1 VVQRM
6 FACRV
11 AAGDWCFG
19 NNGQL
24 TPDVK
29 PATHNKTGNDLFD
42 CMVDNVNDPSIVVVY
57 HDAQAY
63 PECECTLAIVCRLC
77 RRIRGLLLVSLP
89 LTPVVRCCIA
99 ADMVHFT
106 QN

>member
-1 VVQRM
+1 MDSAVVQRM

-77 RRIRGLLLVSLP
+77 RRVKLRLL
-89 LTPVVRCCIA
+89 LTPVWCLAA
-99 ADMVHFT
+99 ADMIHFT

>member
-1 VVQRM
+1 M

-29 PATHNKTGNDLFD
+29 QGNDLFD
-42 CMVDNVNDPSIVVVY
+42 CTVDNINDPSIVVVY

-63 PECECTLAIVCRLC
+63 PECECAP
-77 RRIRGLLLVSLP
+77 LLSSVVS
-89 LTPVVRCCIA
+89 VEESNCDFC
-99 ADMVHFT
+99 
-106 QN
+106 